1 MREFLKNLELNDD
14 GVRLTKELI
23 DKIMAE
29 HGKSITAEK
38 EKYAELENKIKDH
51 KTEVDNFKAEI
62 DKLNETIEADKKSLE
77 SLQNVTNENEDLKA
91 QIQMNDSNVKKEFNK
106 FVISEVKSKVDEKT
120 DFATA
125 LKNYKEENP
134 QYFGETVVKKVQ
146 TSPALNGGVPKA
158 QTTNDIMNDIL
169 RGAKNEN

>member
-1 MREFLKNLELNDD
+1 MREFLKGLELE
-14 GVRLTKELI
+14 KEVI
-23 DKIMAE
+23 DKIMVE

-38 EKYAELENKIKDH
+38 EKYQELENKMKDH

-62 DKLNETIEADKKSLE
+62 DKLNETIDADKKTLE
-77 SLQNVTNENEDLKA
+77 NLQNVTNENKDLKA
-91 QIQMNDSNVKKEFNK
+91 QIQMKDSGVKKEFSE
-106 FVISEVKSKVDEKT
+106 FVTSKIMSAVNEET

-125 LKNYKEENP
+125 LKSYKEENP

-169 RGAKNEN
+169 RGARNDN